1 MSKNLELNAM
11 SEKELERIQGL
22 TKDHV
27 RKIVDY
33 RRLYGPYNSWEDL
46 KHITGI
52 SGDILDVLK
61 RHGVKVEGKAA

>member
-11 SEKELERIQGL
+11 SEKELENIQGL
-22 TKDHV
+22 SKDHV

-33 RRLYGPYNSWEDL
+33 RKQYGPFNSWEDL
-46 KHITGI
+46 KHIPGI
-52 SGDILDVLK
+52 SGDILDALR